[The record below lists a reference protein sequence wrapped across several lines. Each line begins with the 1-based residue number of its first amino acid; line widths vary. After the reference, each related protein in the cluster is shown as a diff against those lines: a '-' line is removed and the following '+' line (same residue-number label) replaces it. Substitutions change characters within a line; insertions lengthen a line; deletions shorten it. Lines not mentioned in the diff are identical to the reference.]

1 MNLLSNAFKFTPEG
15 GRVDVSLDIIPA
27 SGSSPEML
35 EIKVADNGIG
45 ISDDKKTLIF
55 ERFYQIPQKIDQK
68 QVEVELDYTW

>member
-27 SGSSPEML
+27 SESSPKML

-45 ISDDKKTLIF
+45 ISDDNKTLIF

-68 QVEVELDYTW
+68 QVEVELDYT